1 MHLEVDLNSPMG
13 IKGLTDD
20 MEKLFKKNDLSGND
34 IKQNPQAMIQ
44 IMNGLEKQEEIPDN
58 ALLTDADFNK

>member
-44 IMNGLEKQEEIPDN
+44 IMNGLERQE
-58 ALLTDADFNK
+58 